1 MDPADAENSIMIIK
15 LIILIALLFLS
26 AFFSS
31 AETAF
36 ISADKFAIRQLIQEG
51 NRKAKRVAK
60 ILEDKDA
67 MISAILIGNNIVN
80 ITATSISMLFFA
92 KIITGGIDYSIVS
105 TIVMTVTVLIF
116 GEITPKYIAKA
127 YPEKFALLF
136 YPLIMLFYYVLY
148 PLNLVFGGFKTV
160 IGWLFRIEHDDT
172 ITDEELLTIVNEAEE
187 DGTLKEEESNLIKS
201 AIEFDDL
208 EVKDILV
215 PRINMVAIPSDLE
228 VKEIKKVFEK
238 ERYSRLPVYKDN
250 IDSVIG
256 FIHEKDFYRVYDKK
270 DFDVKNIMQE
280 VIFVVEH
287 TKISA
292 LLKKLQ
298 KNKVHMAIVLDEY
311 GGTLGIVTVED
322 IIEELVGEIYDEH
335 DEEFEPFKENADGS
349 VTVNC
354 LTELDDFFEKFEI
367 FEDEDEECDANTV
380 GGWVNEKLGEL
391 PTTGKK
397 FSYQNLDVTV
407 SKTTKKKALEIKVI
421 VNEKTEDEDEE

>member
-1 MDPADAENSIMIIK
+1 MPDGTLP
-15 LIILIALLFLS
+15 LLIALIALIVFS
-26 AFFSS
+26 AFFS
-31 AETAF
+31 ATETAYTSLNV
-36 ISADKFAIRQLIQEG
+36 IKAKSLAQKNAKYKKVLNLYDKFDKLI
-51 NRKAKRVAK
+51 
-60 ILEDKDA
+60 
-67 MISAILIGNNIVN
+67 STILIGNNIVN

-92 KIITGGIDYSIVS
+92 KIITGAIDYSIVS
-105 TIVMTVTVLIF
+105 TVVMTVTVLIF

-349 VTVNC
+349 ITVNC